1 MSRRRTLFWWE
12 AAAAL
17 LSLALLAVTLV
28 SRDWIEEVFGVDPDG
43 GSGMLEWGIV
53 TGLAVAALVSVTLAT
68 REWRRL
74 RAVRA

>member
-17 LSLALLAVTLV
+17 LSLGLLVVTLI
-28 SRDWIEEVFGVDPDG
+28 SADWIEEVFGVDPDG
-43 GSGMLEWGIV
+43 GNGMLEWGIV
-53 TGLAVAALVSVTLAT
+53 IGLAVAALVSITLAT

>member
-12 AAAAL
+12 AAAAF
-17 LSLALLAVTLV
+17 LSLALLLVTLV

-43 GSGMLEWGIV
+43 GSGMVEWGIV
-53 TGLAVAALVSVTLAT
+53 IGLAVAALLSTTLAT